1 MALHEHQTPLTFNQT
16 QTGSN
21 RVDREFFRTPQFPGP
36 QTPSQ
41 QFSVEKGA
49 AQLTS
54 KEQEAVNRI
63 VAGMRKRREAV
74 SGPSAF
80 GSAFGF

>member
-1 MALHEHQTPLTFNQT
+1 MPSHYSQVPLTFNQT
-16 QTGSN
+16 QTDSN
-21 RVDREFFRTPQFPGP
+21 VVDRQHFQTPQFPGP
-36 QTPSQ
+36 NTPSQ
-41 QFSVEKGA
+41 QFSVQKGA

-63 VAGMRKRREAV
+63 VAGMKKRREAV
-74 SGPSAF
+74 SGPNAF